1 MIEHRARARWR
12 GDLKHGAGSFQSS
25 SSAGR
30 YSFSSRFEEAPGS
43 TPEELIGA
51 AHASCFAMAL
61 ALFLGRQGHRP
72 VAIDT
77 AATVH
82 LDPQK
87 LAIARIE
94 LDADAEVPGL
104 SDSAFQECAELA
116 KENCPVSKALS
127 GVEIL
132 LRSARLKHAARERA

>member
-1 MIEHRARARWR
+1 MIEQRARARWK
-12 GDLKHGAGSFQSS
+12 GDLKHGAGSFQASS
-25 SSAGR
+25 LAGR

-61 ALFLGRQGHRP
+61 ALFLGRRGYRP

-82 LDPQK
+82 LDPQT

-116 KENCPVSKALS
+116 KEYCPVSKALS

-132 LRSARLKHAARERA
+132 LRSASLKHAAMERA